1 MRLSGDCARLGRRVA
16 TIVTASALCVI
27 TAATTARAELVTF
40 ATGRTMSIR
49 AHVVDGDSLVFSL
62 RAGGEMTVA
71 AAMVSSIGPDEVPY
85 PEPEVEAA
93 AASPVP
99 LPVPS
104 QSLAVNPTFDP
115 LITRLSAEQGVDA
128 SLVRAV
134 IQVESGYQ
142 PRARSSKGAVGLM
155 QLMPGTAR
163 RYGVTNLYDPSSNI
177 RAGVAH
183 LKTLLDRFP
192 LALALAAYNAGE
204 ATVERFAGIP
214 PYPETIAY
222 VSRIQAL
229 VGR

>member
-1 MRLSGDCARLGRRVA
+1 MRLSGDCARIGRRLA

-71 AAMVSSIGPDEVPY
+71 AEMVSSIGPDEVPY

-115 LITRLSAEQGVDA
+115 LITRFSAEQGVDA

-134 IQVESGYQ
+134 IQVE
-142 PRARSSKGAVGLM
+142 
-155 QLMPGTAR
+155 
-163 RYGVTNLYDPSSNI
+163 
-177 RAGVAH
+177 
-183 LKTLLDRFP
+183 
-192 LALALAAYNAGE
+192 
-204 ATVERFAGIP
+204 
-214 PYPETIAY
+214 
-222 VSRIQAL
+222 
-229 VGR
+229 

>member
-1 MRLSGDCARLGRRVA
+1 MLLGRDYTRAVCRLA
-16 TIVTASALCVI
+16 TMVVGSGLCVMI
-27 TAATTARAELVTF
+27 AATPARAELVTF

-49 AHVVDGDSLVFSL
+49 AHMVDGNSFVFSL
-62 RAGGEMTVA
+62 RGGGEMIVDVSLVA
-71 AAMVSSIGPDEVPY
+71 AIGPDEVPY
-85 PEPEVEAA
+85 PEPDVQAPA
-93 AASPVP
+93 VNPVP
-99 LPVPS
+99 LPS
-104 QSLAVNPTFDP
+104 QALAVNATFDP

-155 QLMPGTAR
+155 QLMPETAR

-183 LKTLLDRFP
+183 LKALLDRFP

-214 PYPETIAY
+214 PYPETVAY
-222 VSRIQAL
+222 VSRIRAL